1 MARKGIENTP
11 KAPNNLAYLASIKL
25 LINETKTYPVS

>member
-11 KAPNNLAYLASIKL
+11 KAPNNLANLTWHKAPDK
-25 LINETKTYPVS
+25 KP